1 MEAQA
6 SSLLLLLLFRGL
18 SLIIVMILCRLLEPQ
33 TSALLFCFGGLS
45 LCIIILLWRHEPLHY
60 YFAFGG
66 SSLLILTILFLR
78 LERPK
83 GS

>member
-1 MEAQA
+1 
-6 SSLLLLLLFRGL
+6 
-18 SLIIVMILCRLLEPQ
+18 
-33 TSALLFCFGGLS
+33 
-45 LCIIILLWRHEPLHY
+45 LLWRHEPLHY